1 MRHMPFTI
9 GPAQRDRWLVHMRA
23 AVETCA
29 SPDIAERLM
38 AYFVP
43 AAEQMRNDTGLP
55 ISSVAQRRAPP
66 Q

>member
-1 MRHMPFTI
+1 
-9 GPAQRDRWLVHMRA
+9 
-23 AVETCA
+23 
-29 SPDIAERLM
+29 M

-55 ISSVAQRRAPP
+55 ISSRPASVSVSTQR